1 MNKTYLQAL
10 NEGLRQLLTT
20 MPEAYILGDCSGS
33 IVHRRGSCNPLR
45 EEELARVEG

>member
-20 MPEAYILGDCSGS
+20 MPEAYILGEDVGTYGGGFG
-33 IVHRRGSCNPLR
+33 VTKGLVADFPN
-45 EEELARVEG
+45 RV